1 MNRNDLFEG
10 YVSLTHDMIHAKRV
24 RKSRSLTVGMYVKGE
39 QYHVQEKRLLVIGR
53 ALNGWDAEDIVWE
66 TGATDISP
74 SEKAMQILRHW
85 HNQETCPNWNGKTD
99 RFYDRARTKPVPES
113 DCIALEWIHS
123 YYRGDDAHGL
133 IKTSELPFWRYAGII
148 AQALLDTRDNSWS
161 KKIAWTNLYKVAPAK
176 EGNPSDALCNK
187 QLPSCR
193 QILEEE
199 LRILKPTHILVI
211 ARTRHRG
218 NIIDPPDTDYWTK
231 NFHDILKN
239 YQDGENRPVYI
250 SYAARP
256 EFASKEQFDAMIE
269 QTKKDFALLN

>member
-1 MNRNDLFEG
+1 MNRNDLLAG
-10 YVSLTHDMIHAKRV
+10 YVALIHDMIHAKGV
-24 RKSRSLTVGMYVKGE
+24 RGGRSLTVGMYVRGE

-53 ALNGWDAEDIVWE
+53 ALNGWDAKDIVWE
-66 TGATDISP
+66 TSTTDISP

-85 HNQETCPNWNGKTD
+85 HDQETRPDWNGKTD
-99 RFYDRARTKPVPES
+99 RFYDRAQTKPVPES
-113 DCIALEWIHS
+113 ECVALEWIHS
-123 YYRGDDAHGL
+123 YYRGNGAHGL
-133 IKTSELPFWRYAGII
+133 VKTSESPFWRYAGMI
-148 AQALLDTRDNSWS
+148 AQTLLDTQDDSWS

-176 EGNPSDALCNK
+176 EGNPSHALCKK
-187 QLPSCR
+187 QLPSCK

-231 NFHDILKN
+231 NFYDVFEK
-239 YQDGENRPVYI
+239 YQGGANHPVYI

-256 EFASKEQFDAMIE
+256 EFATREQFDKMIA
-269 QTKKDFALLN
+269 QAKKDLAFPN